1 MKRSLLVPLL
11 SVLVASLCFAQNQTL
26 PQKIAHLYAPL
37 DKSQCGTGYFFDL
50 CVPLAE
56 PLEYRG
62 TLNDSNYTDINVFGM
77 LYGEILSIPPKNP
90 FFTFKTQH
98 RRTQPQP
105 SP

>member
-1 MKRSLLVPLL
+1 MKKLLLAGFCL
-11 SVLVASLCFAQNQTL
+11 LVASLCFAQTQTL

-62 TLNDSNYTDINVFGM
+62 VLNDSNYTDINVFGM
-77 LYGEILSIPPKNP
+77 LYGEMLGIRPKNL
-90 FFTFKTQH
+90 FFTFTPYL
-98 RRTQPQP
+98 RRRQP
-105 SP
+105 

>member
-1 MKRSLLVPLL
+1 MKKSLLVPLL
-11 SVLVASLCFAQNQTL
+11 AVLVASCCFAQTQTL

-62 TLNDSNYTDINVFGM
+62 VLNDSNYTDINVFGM
-77 LYGEILSIPPKNP
+77 LYDPMLGIHPKNL
-90 FFTFKTQH
+90 FFTFTSYL
-98 RRTQPQP
+98 RRWQP
-105 SP
+105 